1 MVGDKEVS
9 REIHLK
15 QRPVGMPTENDFELV
30 NVNVSDPREGEFL
43 VRNIWMSVDP
53 YMRGRMRETKSYI
66 PSFQLGKPLEG
77 GCVGQIIES
86 KNNQFEVGEYVLGNF
101 GWREYWLSNGSN
113 GSGVMKIDPEM
124 APIQWYLGIFGMTG
138 LTAYVG
144 LLKIGELKEAN
155 NNDNNNT
162 AVFVSAA
169 SGAVGSIVCQIA
181 KIKGCRVVGSAGS
194 QEKVKWLLDQAG
206 IDYAFNYKELAE
218 NNNNISSELRK
229 SCPDG
234 IDIYFDNVGREHL
247 EAAIDNMKVFG
258 RIVLCGM
265 ISQYNATT
273 SSAGPSNLFLA
284 ITNRLKLQGFIVRD
298 HYDILNELYTNMSKW
313 VSEGKI
319 KWQETVFEGLEN
331 APKAFL
337 ALFKGENT
345 GKMLVKIG
353 PDSVV

>member
-1 MVGDKEVS
+1 MVGDKGVG

-15 QRPVGMPTENDFELV
+15 QRPVGTPTENDFELV
-30 NVNVSDPREGEFL
+30 KVNVPDPKEGEFL

-86 KNNQFEVGEYVLGNF
+86 KNNQFKVGEYVLGNF
-101 GWREYWLSNGSN
+101 GWREYWLSNGS
-113 GSGVMKIDPEM
+113 SGVMRIDPKM

-144 LLKIGELKEAN
+144 LLKIGDLKEAN
-155 NNDNNNT
+155 NNDDDNNNT

-169 SGAVGSIVCQIA
+169 SGAVGSVACQIA

-194 QEKVKWLLDQAG
+194 QEKVKWLLDQTR

-218 NNNNISSELRK
+218 SNNISSELRK

-234 IDIYFDNVGREHL
+234 IDIYFDNVGGEHL

-265 ISQYNATT
+265 ISQYNAT
-273 SSAGPSNLFLA
+273 SMPAGPSNLFLA

-337 ALFKGENT
+337 ALFNGENT

-353 PDSVV
+353 PDSVAS

>member
-1 MVGDKEVS
+1 MVVEEERLVS
-9 REIHLK
+9 HEIRLK
-15 QRPVGMPTENDFELV
+15 QRSPGMPTESNFELV
-30 NVNVSDPREGEFL
+30 KVNVPDPKDGEFL

-53 YMRGRMRETKSYI
+53 YMRGRMKETKSYI

-77 GCVGQIIES
+77 GCVGQIIKS
-86 KNNQFEVGEYVLGNF
+86 KNNQFRVGEYVLGNF
-101 GWREYWLSNGSN
+101 GWRDYWLYNGSKD
-113 GSGVMKIDPEM
+113 VRKIDPKT
-124 APIQWYLGIFGMTG
+124 APIQWYLGILGMTG

-144 LLKIGELKEAN
+144 LLNIAELN
-155 NNDNNNT
+155 GNSDNNST
-162 AVFVSAA
+162 IFVSAA
-169 SGAVGSIVCQIA
+169 SGAVGSIACQIA
-181 KIKGCRVVGSAGS
+181 KIKGCRVVGSVGS

-206 IDYAFNYKELAE
+206 IDYAFNYKEVGGE
-218 NNNNISSELRK
+218 NNISSELRK

-234 IDIYFDNVGREHL
+234 IDIYFDNVGGKHL

-265 ISQYNATT
+265 ISQYNL
-273 SSAGPSNLFLA
+273 SSFPAGPSNLFLA

-298 HYDILNELYTNMSKW
+298 HYNMLSQFYVDMSKW
-313 VSEGKI
+313 ISEGKI
-319 KWQETVFEGLEN
+319 KWNETVFEGLEN

-353 PDSVV
+353 TVLLT

>member
-1 MVGDKEVS
+1 MVGDKGVS

-30 NVNVSDPREGEFL
+30 KVNVPDSKEGEFL

-53 YMRGRMRETKSYI
+53 YMRGRIRETKSYI

-86 KNNQFEVGEYVLGNF
+86 KNNQFKVGEYVLGNF
-101 GWREYWLSNGSN
+101 GWREYWLSNGS
-113 GSGVMKIDPEM
+113 GVMKIDPKM

-144 LLKIGELKEAN
+144 LLKVGDLKDTN
-155 NNDNNNT
+155 DDDNNNT

-194 QEKVKWLLDQAG
+194 QEKVKWLLDQAQ
-206 IDYAFNYKELAE
+206 IDYAFNYKELGE
-218 NNNNISSELRK
+218 GNNNISSELRK

-234 IDIYFDNVGREHL
+234 IDIYFDNVGGEHL

-265 ISQYNATT
+265 ISQYNAT
-273 SSAGPSNLFLA
+273 SMPAGPSNLFLA
-284 ITNRLKLQGFIVRD
+284 ITHRLKLQGFIVRD
-298 HYDILNELYTNMSKW
+298 HYDVLNEFYRNMSKW

-319 KWQETVFEGLEN
+319 KWNETVFEGLEN
-331 APKAFL
+331 ASKAFL

>member
-1 MVGDKEVS
+1 
-9 REIHLK
+9 
-15 QRPVGMPTENDFELV
+15 
-30 NVNVSDPREGEFL
+30 
-43 VRNIWMSVDP
+43 
-53 YMRGRMRETKSYI
+53 MRETKSYI

-77 GCVGQIIES
+77 GCVGQITES
-86 KNNQFEVGEYVLGNF
+86 KKNNQIKVGEYVLGNF

-113 GSGVMKIDPEM
+113 GVMKIDPEM

-162 AVFVSAA
+162 AIFVSAA
-169 SGAVGSIVCQIA
+169 SGAVGSVACQIA

-194 QEKVKWLLDQAG
+194 QEKVKWLLDEAR
-206 IDYAFNYKELAE
+206 IDYAFNYKELGE

-234 IDIYFDNVGREHL
+234 IDIYFDNVGGEHL

-265 ISQYNATT
+265 ISQYNAT
-273 SSAGPSNLFLA
+273 SMPAGPSNLFLA

-298 HYDILNELYTNMSKW
+298 HYDILNEFYSNMSKW